1 MKVRACVLWAFGTL
15 TSAPAALRGA
25 SQQFL
30 IAQGWRGDRL
40 GKGCA
45 YGFSKGLV
53 TSVLVCLRSLL
64 VMWTIT
70 SLQDHQFPFNDGMI
84 SLHYHDDSDVWTKVH
99 HEELGQDGQVEATL
113 KVATGAPGKRKV
125 KVGWDS
131 KMEQNR
137 VKWNEQLEDEVLFV
151 TACRYLPTPG
161 WCTWTMMPSRSKGR
175 SDLVLKPLKFVL
187 GGPWRT

>member
-15 TSAPAALRGA
+15 TSAPAALRRA

-40 GKGCA
+40 AKGCA

-64 VMWTIT
+64 VMWMIT

-99 HEELGQDGQVEATL
+99 HEELGQDGPVEARLKHVGPRVGLVTL

-125 KVGWDS
+125 KLGWDS
-131 KMEQNR
+131 KMEQKYR
-137 VKWNEQLEDEVLFV
+137 DI
-151 TACRYLPTPG
+151 
-161 WCTWTMMPSRSKGR
+161 
-175 SDLVLKPLKFVL
+175 
-187 GGPWRT
+187 